1 VQSGKAILVSSHIL
15 AELEQMITGVVILE
29 RGKLVRAGSLQQ
41 VLQESATHRVVR
53 LRLLESLD
61 GALEKVSCLPH
72 VESVARADQVLR
84 IWIRGGDG
92 ECCTVLAELVR
103 QGLPVVEFQIE
114 SAALEQLFL
123 AVTKGEVA

>member
-1 VQSGKAILVSSHIL
+1 
-15 AELEQMITGVVILE
+15 
-29 RGKLVRAGSLQQ
+29 
-41 VLQESATHRVVR
+41 
-53 LRLLESLD
+53 
-61 GALEKVSCLPH
+61 
-72 VESVARADQVLR
+72 VARADQVLR